1 MTIESILPFLNSARK
16 GQIVTLLTNRPAKT
30 RKGAPAITK
39 VSSYQV
45 RIGHDYEA
53 QASTIAARA
62 EGMEHRDAEDDY
74 AARLNEHL
82 SYKKDT
88 GRVYL
93 SCQPFGTNAKATYF
107 IGDDLTPKT
116 KEDVLPA
123 LLSSETRDH
132 SNTLHLR
139 VPLDTIVTIK

>member
-16 GQIVTLLTNRPAKT
+16 GQIVTLHTSRPAKT

-53 QASTIAARA
+53 QASTIAARS
-62 EGMEHRDAEDDY
+62 EGMEHRDEADDY
-74 AARLNEHL
+74 AKRLNEHL
-82 SYKKDT
+82 SYNKES

-93 SCQPFGTNAKATYF
+93 ACQPFGSNAKATYF
-107 IGDDLTPKT
+107 VGNDPTPKT

-132 SNTLHLR
+132 STTLHLR